1 MLGCCPLPKLQ
12 LTNKKSS
19 TCSGTCS
26 LHATTPLSIYC
37 KFVNASWHV
46 SHTRTGVIKRNAR
59 MGTLFCEH
67 LSQYTPP
74 QLRQWCRRKKVVK
87 VAPTDLF
94 GFDLQV
100 VLMQIL
106 VSRSVIHLRAIK
118 AHTKRPPQWTDRTS
132 FSTGWP
138 CSSRKVN
145 KWGVMILPKEF

>member
-1 MLGCCPLPKLQ
+1 VDSAVDFGELDSLKRCICIMLGCCPLPKLQ
-12 LTNKKSS
+12 LTTNVVPVVCTQQPS
-19 TCSGTCS
+19 
-26 LHATTPLSIYC
+26 LSIYC

-106 VSRSVIHLRAIK
+106 VSRSVIHLRATK

-132 FSTGWP
+132 FSTG
-138 CSSRKVN
+138 
-145 KWGVMILPKEF
+145 